1 MKVLC
6 VGDVVGSPGRRIFKA
21 TIKKLRMEF
30 GIAAVIV
37 NGENAAGGR
46 GITGAIA
53 EELFAAGAD
62 VVTLGDHVWD
72 QKETA
77 SLLEREKRLLRP
89 ANLPPSCPGRGWC
102 VIPTDQG
109 EITVIALLGRTFMN
123 PADCPFAKVDAL
135 LTGPISRT
143 AMVFC
148 DFHAEA
154 TSEKICMG
162 WHLDG
167 RVSAMFGTHTHVQ
180 TSDAKVLPNGTGY
193 ITDLGM
199 TGPVNSVIGREVDA
213 VRQKFITGM
222 PSVFTIAKGPA
233 VLEGCIFD
241 IDRTTRKAKS
251 SHQIRI
257 SEEELVDGG

>member
-6 VGDVVGSPGRRIFKA
+6 VGDIVGSPGRRIFKA
-21 TIKKLRMEF
+21 AVEKLRLEA
-30 GIAAVIV
+30 GVAAVIV

-53 EELFAAGAD
+53 EELFDAGAD
-62 VVTLGDHVWD
+62 VITLGDHVWD

-77 SLLEREKRLLRP
+77 SLLERERRLLRP
-89 ANLPPSCPGRGWC
+89 ANLPAACPGRGWC
-102 VIPTDQG
+102 VVPTDQG
-109 EITVIALLGRTFMN
+109 EITVMALVGRTFMN
-123 PADCPFAKVDAL
+123 PSDCPFAKADAL
-135 LTGPISRT
+135 LSGPISRT
-143 AMVFC
+143 AIVFC

-154 TSEKICMG
+154 TSEKIYMG

-180 TSDAKVLPNGTGY
+180 TSDAKVLPKGTGY

-199 TGPVNSVIGREVDA
+199 TGPVNSVIGREIAA
-213 VRQKFITGM
+213 VRQKFLTGM
-222 PSVFTIAKGPA
+222 PTVFTISKGPA

-241 IDRTTRKAKS
+241 IDRVTRKAKS
-251 SHQIRI
+251 AQHIRF
-257 SEEELVDGG
+257 SEE